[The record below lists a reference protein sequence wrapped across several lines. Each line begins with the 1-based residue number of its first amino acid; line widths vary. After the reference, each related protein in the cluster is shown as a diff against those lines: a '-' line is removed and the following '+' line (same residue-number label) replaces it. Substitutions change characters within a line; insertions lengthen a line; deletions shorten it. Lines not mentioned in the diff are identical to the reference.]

1 MAQFHGRWPY
11 LRVLGVE
18 QPVAALA
25 SLIHLASALLT
36 LHRLLSPLPSH
47 TSSLLVAWSAHLV
60 GVCVASLASL
70 ALHTLASPATE
81 ACHRASLLLPG
92 ITSLGLLGARANG
105 GTTRLLLLVLL
116 LCFCLATP
124 LLALHLGEELTQ
136 VHPPALPPAGAGGG
150 DLLRGV
156 PVDHMAGLSPAP
168 GLPHKVR
175 AITRSPP
182 SPGQP
187 LTRGELYRITH
198 LEEGVAQARG
208 PTVCEAPL
216 YAVPLPP

>member
-1 MAQFHGRWPY
+1 VAQFHGRWPY

-136 VHPPALPPAGAGGG
+136 VRVVVTSSEVFLWTIWLGYHRHQGSHIRSALAGVLLHLASSLLLLPNFPPLLWLVDGGALA
-150 DLLRGV
+150 LL
-156 PVDHMAGLSPAP
+156 AAAPAP
-168 GLPHKVR
+168 LLWR
-175 AITRSPP
+175 ALATRDL
-182 SPGQP
+182 G
-187 LTRGELYRITH
+187 
-198 LEEGVAQARG
+198 
-208 PTVCEAPL
+208 
-216 YAVPLPP
+216 